1 MSKLTIISSKEMV
14 AILKRLGF
22 DEIRQTGSHKF
33 LSRQQDGRNTVI
45 PMHGKDLKRGLIKAI
60 LKDIGV
66 TDEDYEAIRKNL

>member
-33 LSRQQDGRNTVI
+33 FSRQDGRNTVL
-45 PMHGKDLKRGLIKAI
+45 PMHSKDLKRGLIKAI
-60 LKDIGV
+60 LKDIGIS
-66 TDEDYEAIRKNL
+66 DEEYEIMRKD

>member
-1 MSKLTIISSKEMV
+1 MSKITIISSKEMV

-22 DEIRQTGSHKF
+22 VEIRQTGSHKF
-33 LSRQQDGRNTVI
+33 FNRQDGRSTII
-45 PMHGKDLKRGLIKAI
+45 PMHSKDLKRGLIKAI